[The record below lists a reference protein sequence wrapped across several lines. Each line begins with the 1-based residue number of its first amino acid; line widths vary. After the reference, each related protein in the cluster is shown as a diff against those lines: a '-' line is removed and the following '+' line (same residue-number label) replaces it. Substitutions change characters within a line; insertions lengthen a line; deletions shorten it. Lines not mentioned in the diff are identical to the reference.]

1 MAACSRLL
9 CTFAWQASR
18 LAANHPTIILSG
30 WASRLNLPPLL
41 LHCHSHLFS
50 SLPLLQ
56 HYIPSEQLLPLLSHT
71 LMPQSY
77 AADTLNTILTLH
89 LPGGAR
95 FPCSSPSYIPCPPLV
110 KWRGHYTAGRAPFCR
125 TASLGVSLSIAR
137 AGRSVVLQ
145 CVQACLCPWATAAN
159 KFTAAHCQWDT
170 YSGFFFSFFKPWQR
184 KIYKN
189 LNYSNWCQKWRLF
202 IQPHITAWVSRLK
215 QSFGGKKS
223 SELERERDRRQRKKG
238 ACLFKNKPRRS
249 EGWWYEMIVPS
260 SSKI

>member
-1 MAACSRLL
+1 MSFSLK
-9 CTFAWQASR
+9 FASP
-18 LAANHPTIILSG
+18 PTP
-30 WASRLNLPPLL
+30 LPQPLL
-41 LHCHSHLFS
+41 LLAAPPPTLH
-50 SLPLLQ
+50 
-56 HYIPSEQLLPLLSHT
+56 PSEQLLPLLSDT

-95 FPCSSPSYIPCPPLV
+95 LPCSSPSYIPCPPLV

-170 YSGFFFSFFKPWQR
+170 YSGFFFKPWQR

-215 QSFGGKKS
+215 QSFRGKKS
-223 SELERERDRRQRKKG
+223 SELEREIGDSRKRVRVSLKINPGDQRDDDMR
-238 ACLFKNKPRRS
+238 
-249 EGWWYEMIVPS
+249 W
-260 SSKI
+260 

>member
-1 MAACSRLL
+1 MSFLL
-9 CTFAWQASR
+9 KFAS
-18 LAANHPTIILSG
+18 PPSP
-30 WASRLNLPPLL
+30 LPQPLL
-41 LHCHSHLFS
+41 LFAAPPPTLH
-50 SLPLLQ
+50 
-56 HYIPSEQLLPLLSHT
+56 PSEQLLTLLSDT

-77 AADTLNTILTLH
+77 AADTLNTILTLQ

-170 YSGFFFSFFKPWQR
+170 YSGFFFLSHGSLKSTRTWTIR
-184 KIYKN
+184 IGAKN
-189 LNYSNWCQKWRLF
+189 GGCLF
-202 IQPHITAWVSRLK
+202 SLTSLHGWADWSRALE
-215 QSFGGKKS
+215 GKKA
-223 SELERERDRRQRKKG
+223 LNWREKEIGDSRKRVRVSLKKNPEDQRDDDTR
-238 ACLFKNKPRRS
+238 
-249 EGWWYEMIVPS
+249 W
-260 SSKI
+260 